1 MKMDSKKNNQQ
12 QSNASTIALMT
23 RYMKGSM
30 GFIVVISMLYFIDM
44 FSYLIP
50 PFIQQVFTDNII
62 TNKNPEWFTPLIII
76 YILLFVLELTVWLFM
91 NVRRRREFSRMNLLA
106 SARYV
111 SSLLRLPMSIIDRFS
126 AGELVARY
134 ASILKTT
141 KVIDMFFASMILCVR
156 PLICSWLL
164 MMYSWKLGL
173 VVVVSMLML
182 ATVMLRTA
190 EKLKQKAK
198 STEVTDARLQGVTMT
213 GLKNMETIKSMGGEW
228 VFYEQWEHAFA
239 NALNARVRSTM
250 SMMGVGAIPL
260 MVLHMC
266 NALIL
271 CLGAWYILQGELT
284 PGMLLATQGLAS
296 SIIYPINNT
305 VKSAQRLFQSHA
317 AMERLEEVNNTA
329 KEYADMVIPDES
341 DLPERTKLRGEIE
354 LRNVTFGYDRSLPPI
369 LNHFSLKINAGESVA
384 FVGFSGCGK
393 STITKLISGLYE
405 PWEGEI
411 LLDGVPLKQVNR
423 ALLINSL
430 SVVNQDIT
438 LFEGTIADNIKM
450 WDESIE
456 DFSMVM
462 AANDAQI
469 HKDIAERPG
478 AYNAMLNENGKNF
491 SGGQRQRIEI
501 ATALAKD
508 PTILVLDEGTSALD
522 PKTEE
527 QVMKH
532 INNMGIT
539 LVMVAHRLSTIR
551 DCNQIYVMENGQIQQ
566 HGTHNELMQQQG
578 LYSKLM
584 KYA

>member
-12 QSNASTIALMT
+12 QGNASTIALMT

-508 PTILVLDEGTSALD
+508 PTILVLDEATSALD

-566 HGTHNELMQQQG
+566 HGTHSELMQQQG

>member
-12 QSNASTIALMT
+12 QGNASTVTLIAH
-23 RYMKGSM
+23 YMKGSM

-173 VVVVSMLML
+173 VVVVSTLML

-478 AYNAMLNENGKNF
+478 AYNSMLNENGKNF

-508 PTILVLDEGTSALD
+508 PTILILDEATSALD

-527 QVMKH
+527 LVMQH
-532 INNMGIT
+532 ISNMGIT
-539 LVMVAHRLSTIR
+539 QVMVAHRLSTIR
-551 DCNQIYVMENGQIQQ
+551 DCNQIYVMENGQILQ
-566 HGTHNELMQQQG
+566 HGTHSELMQQEG

>member
-12 QSNASTIALMT
+12 QGNASTVTLIAH
-23 RYMKGSM
+23 YMKGSM

-141 KVIDMFFASMILCVR
+141 KAIDMFFASMILCVR

-173 VVVVSMLML
+173 VVVVSTLML

-478 AYNAMLNENGKNF
+478 AYNSMLNENGKNF

-508 PTILVLDEGTSALD
+508 PTILVLDEATSALD

-527 QVMKH
+527 LVMQH
-532 INNMGIT
+532 ISNMGIT
-539 LVMVAHRLSTIR
+539 QVMVAHRLSTIR
-551 DCNQIYVMENGQIQQ
+551 DCNQIYVMENGQILQ
-566 HGTHNELMQQQG
+566 HGTHNELMQQEG

>member
-12 QSNASTIALMT
+12 QGNASTVTLIAH
-23 RYMKGSM
+23 YMKGSM

-456 DFSMVM
+456 DFSMMM

-508 PTILVLDEGTSALD
+508 PTILVLDEATSALD

-566 HGTHNELMQQQG
+566 HGTHSELMQQQG

>member
-12 QSNASTIALMT
+12 QGNASTVTLIAH
-23 RYMKGSM
+23 YMKGSM

-141 KVIDMFFASMILCVR
+141 KAIDMFFASMILCVR

-173 VVVVSMLML
+173 VVVVSTLML

-369 LNHFSLKINAGESVA
+369 LNNFSLKINAGESVA

-478 AYNAMLNENGKNF
+478 AYNSMLNENGKNF

-508 PTILVLDEGTSALD
+508 PTILVLDEATSALD

-527 QVMKH
+527 LVMQH
-532 INNMGIT
+532 ISNMGIT
-539 LVMVAHRLSTIR
+539 QVMVAHRLSTIR
-551 DCNQIYVMENGQIQQ
+551 DCNQIYVMENGQILQ

>member
-1 MKMDSKKNNQQ
+1 MKMDSKRNNQQ
-12 QSNASTIALMT
+12 QGNASTIALMT

-30 GFIVVISMLYFIDM
+30 GIVVVISVLYFIDM

-284 PGMLLATQGLAS
+284 PGMLLASQALAS

-411 LLDGVPLKQVNR
+411 LLDGVPMKQVNR

-430 SVVNQDIT
+430 AVVNQDIT

-478 AYNAMLNENGKNF
+478 AYNSMLNENGKNF

-508 PTILVLDEGTSALD
+508 PTILVLDEATSALD

-527 QVMKH
+527 LVMQH
-532 INNMGIT
+532 ISNMGIT
-539 LVMVAHRLSTIR
+539 QVMVAHRLSTIR
-551 DCNQIYVMENGQIQQ
+551 DCNQIYVMENGQILQ
-566 HGTHNELMQQQG
+566 HGTHSELMQQEG

>member
-12 QSNASTIALMT
+12 QGNASTVTLIAH
-23 RYMKGSM
+23 YMKGSM

-141 KVIDMFFASMILCVR
+141 KAIDMFFASMILCVR

-173 VVVVSMLML
+173 VVVVSTLML

-266 NALIL
+266 NALLL
-271 CLGAWYILQGELT
+271 CLGSWYILQGELT
-284 PGMLLATQGLAS
+284 PGMLLASQALAS

-478 AYNAMLNENGKNF
+478 AYNSMLNENGKNF

-508 PTILVLDEGTSALD
+508 PTILVLDEATSALD

-527 QVMKH
+527 LVMQH
-532 INNMGIT
+532 ISKMGIT
-539 LVMVAHRLSTIR
+539 QVMVAHRLSTIR
-551 DCNQIYVMENGQIQQ
+551 DCNQIYVMENGQILQ